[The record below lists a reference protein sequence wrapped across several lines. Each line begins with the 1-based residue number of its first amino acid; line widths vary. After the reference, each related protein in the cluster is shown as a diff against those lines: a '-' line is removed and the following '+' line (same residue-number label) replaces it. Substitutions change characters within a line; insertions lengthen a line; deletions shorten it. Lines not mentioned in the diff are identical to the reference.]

1 MIKQYLIYRRALIL
15 LYLAVMILFP
25 GVQAICR
32 VTLSPVLSVM
42 QIITFFMV
50 IFWIG
55 DFLRFRGRHRQLE
68 QIARQLSVQPHEF
81 PQPRNLCE
89 ADDFIVIQGLYDK
102 LRDSL
107 QAVDEHRADG
117 AAPGHDG
124 GAGHG
129 GHPPERL

>member
-1 MIKQYLIYRRALIL
+1 MRIFGNGPRDVYKRQIL
-15 LYLAVMILFP
+15 LYLTVMILFP

-68 QIARQLSVQPHEF
+68 QDVYKRQ
-81 PQPRNLCE
+81 
-89 ADDFIVIQGLYDK
+89 I
-102 LRDSL
+102 
-107 QAVDEHRADG
+107 
-117 AAPGHDG
+117 
-124 GAGHG
+124 
-129 GHPPERL
+129 